1 MSPKADDPAM
11 IEALQR
17 FIDASAEDS
26 GFTPTFTEDDRDLIL
41 SLTGVA
47 AHTVVRP
54 AGPFAAMAVGYLVGS
69 GRAKTWA
76 DAHDQVKRF
85 VRAYIGDPD
94 EGDQ

>member
-1 MSPKADDPAM
+1 MSPKADDPKM

-17 FIDASAEDS
+17 FIDASANDA
-26 GFTPTFTEDDRDLIL
+26 GFEQPFTEADRDLIL

-54 AGPFAAMAVGYLVGS
+54 AGPFASMVVGYLVGS
-69 GRAKTWA
+69 GKAESWA

-85 VRAYIGDPD
+85 VREYIGDPV
-94 EGDQ
+94 EGDK

>member
-17 FIDASAEDS
+17 FIDASAEES

-85 VRAYIGDPD
+85 VRAYIGDPV

>member
-85 VRAYIGDPD
+85 VRAYIGDPF

>member
-1 MSPKADDPAM
+1 MSPKADDPRM

-17 FIDASAEDS
+17 FIDASANDA
-26 GFTPTFTEDDRDLIL
+26 GFEPPFTEADRDLIL

-54 AGPFAAMAVGYLVGS
+54 AGPFASMVVGYLVGS
-69 GRAKTWA
+69 GKAESWA

-85 VRAYIGDPD
+85 VRAYIGDPV
-94 EGDQ
+94 EGDK

>member
-17 FIDASAEDS
+17 FIEASAEDA
-26 GFTPTFTEDDRDLIL
+26 GFTPTFTEGDRDLIL

-76 DAHDQVKRF
+76 DAHEQVKRF
-85 VRAYIGDPD
+85 VRTYIGDPV

>member
-17 FIDASAEDS
+17 FIDASAEDA
-26 GFTPTFTEDDRDLIL
+26 GFTPTFTEDNRDLIL

-47 AHTVVRP
+47 AHAIVRP

-76 DAHDQVKRF
+76 DAHEQVKRF
-85 VRAYIGDPD
+85 VRAYIGDPV

>member
-1 MSPKADDPAM
+1 MSHKADDPAM
-11 IEALQR
+11 LEALQR

-85 VRAYIGDPD
+85 VRAYIGDPV

>member
-1 MSPKADDPAM
+1 MSPKVDDPAM

-85 VRAYIGDPD
+85 VRAYIGDPV

>member
-1 MSPKADDPAM
+1 MTPKADDPAM

-26 GFTPTFTEDDRDLIL
+26 GFTPAFTEDDRDLIL

-54 AGPFAAMAVGYLVGS
+54 AGPFAAMAVGYLVGC

-76 DAHDQVKRF
+76 DAHEQVKRF
-85 VRAYIGDPD
+85 VRAYIGDPV